1 HFLWLPLFTTGAITY
16 QVNNGPYKRRHAS
29 AFNSADYLL
38 PLPLDG
44 VPHLLLESPDGI
56 GQILSCL
63 FNLSN
68 RGIVKVHF
76 NHPLESAFSANFA
89 GPYHEA
95 GRGLSIRENVEL

>member
-1 HFLWLPLFTTGAITY
+1 MIHLLPATSANAVHGNMHPILVSGEITTA
-16 QVNNGPYKRRHAS
+16 YKVG
-29 AFNSADYLL
+29 NDLL
-38 PLPLDG
+38 PLPLNG
-44 VPHLLLESPDGI
+44 IPHLLLKSPDGI

-95 GRGLSIRENVEL
+95 GRGLSTRENVEL